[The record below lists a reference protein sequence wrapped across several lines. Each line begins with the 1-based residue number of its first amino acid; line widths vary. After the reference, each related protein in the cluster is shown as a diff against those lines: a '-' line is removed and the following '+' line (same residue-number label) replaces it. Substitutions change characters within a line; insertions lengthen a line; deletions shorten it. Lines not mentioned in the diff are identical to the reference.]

1 MEFTLLWAALTGVF
15 FAWGGTRL
23 WPEGLPDHA
32 TDRMVGAAAAGLFM
46 GRLVAMTLQGTNPLT
61 HPGDI
66 LVIRGGVHTAAATV
80 GALGVYL
87 WAVKGQIRFLD
98 ATAAAAVLGLAGWHA
113 GCLWRN
119 TCLGAA
125 SDLPW
130 AWSLPSSTITRH
142 PVEIYAALGL
152 IAAAFIVARLP
163 IRTLLRTGAG
173 FALASLVLLLTEPLR
188 LTIKGGLE
196 PWYIAGIAA
205 GVVVVTLGGRAVRSA
220 PIHTT

>member
-46 GRLVAMTLQGTNPLT
+46 GRLVAMNLQGTNPLT

-173 FALASLVLLLTEPLR
+173 LALASLVLLLTEPLR

>member
-87 WAVKGQIRFLD
+87 WAVKGQVRFLD

-173 FALASLVLLLTEPLR
+173 LALASLVLLLTEPLR

-205 GVVVVTLGGRAVRSA
+205 GVVVVTLGGRAARSA

>member
-32 TDRMVGAAAAGLFM
+32 TDRMVGAAAAGLLI
-46 GRLVAMTLQGTNPLT
+46 GRLVAMTLQGTSPLL

-66 LVIRGGVHTAAATV
+66 LIVRGGVHTAAATV

-119 TCLGAA
+119 MCLGAWSSGFVVLQISMPMLNPVA
-125 SDLPW
+125 SAWLPVVIF
-130 AWSLPSSTITRH
+130 LPVSAYLMQR
-142 PVEIYAALGL
+142 
-152 IAAAFIVARLP
+152 
-163 IRTLLRTGAG
+163 
-173 FALASLVLLLTEPLR
+173 
-188 LTIKGGLE
+188 IK
-196 PWYIAGIAA
+196 
-205 GVVVVTLGGRAVRSA
+205 T
-220 PIHTT
+220 

>member
-173 FALASLVLLLTEPLR
+173 LALASLVLLLTEPLR

>member
-152 IAAAFIVARLP
+152 IAAGFIVARLP

-173 FALASLVLLLTEPLR
+173 LALSSLVLLLTEPLR

>member
-1 MEFTLLWAALTGVF
+1 MN
-15 FAWGGTRL
+15 
-23 WPEGLPDHA
+23 
-32 TDRMVGAAAAGLFM
+32 
-46 GRLVAMTLQGTNPLT
+46 LQGTNPLT

-173 FALASLVLLLTEPLR
+173 LALASLVLLLTEPLR

-205 GVVVVTLGGRAVRSA
+205 GVVVVALGGRAARSA

>member
-98 ATAAAAVLGLAGWHA
+98 ATAAAAVLGLAVWHA

-205 GVVVVTLGGRAVRSA
+205 GVVVVTLGGRAARSA

>member
-80 GALGVYL
+80 GALGVYV

-173 FALASLVLLLTEPLR
+173 LALASLVLLLTEPLR

-205 GVVVVTLGGRAVRSA
+205 GVVVVTLGGRAARSA

>member
-173 FALASLVLLLTEPLR
+173 LALASLVLLLTEPLR

-205 GVVVVTLGGRAVRSA
+205 GVVVVTLGGRAARSA

>member
-80 GALGVYL
+80 GALGVYV

-119 TCLGAA
+119 TCLGAT
-125 SDLPW
+125 SDLSW

-173 FALASLVLLLTEPLR
+173 LALASLVLLLTEPLR

-205 GVVVVTLGGRAVRSA
+205 GVVVVALGGRAARSA

>member
-205 GVVVVTLGGRAVRSA
+205 GVVVVTLGGRAARSA

>member
-23 WPEGLPDHA
+23 WHEGLPDHA

-173 FALASLVLLLTEPLR
+173 LALASLVLLLTEPLR

-205 GVVVVTLGGRAVRSA
+205 GVVVVTLGGRAARSA

>member
-32 TDRMVGAAAAGLFM
+32 TDRMVGAAAAGLFV
-46 GRLVAMTLQGTNPLT
+46 GRLVAMTLQGTSPLL

-119 TCLGAA
+119 MCLGAA

-130 AWSLPSSTITRH
+130 AWSLPTSTITRH

-152 IAAAFIVARLP
+152 MSAAFIVARLP
-163 IRTLLRTGAG
+163 VRPLLRTGAA
-173 FALASLVLLLTEPLR
+173 FTLASFVLLLTEPLR
-188 LTIKGGLE
+188 LTIQGGLE
-196 PWYIAGIAA
+196 AWYIAGIAA
-205 GVVVVTLGGRAVRSA
+205 GMVVVAFGGRARRSA
-220 PIHTT
+220 PIQTT

>member
-87 WAVKGQIRFLD
+87 WAVKGQVRFLD

-205 GVVVVTLGGRAVRSA
+205 GVVVVTLGGRAARSA

>member
-173 FALASLVLLLTEPLR
+173 LAVASLVLLLTEPLR

-205 GVVVVTLGGRAVRSA
+205 GVVVVTLGGRAARSA

>member
-152 IAAAFIVARLP
+152 IAAGFIVARLP

-205 GVVVVTLGGRAVRSA
+205 GVVVVTLGGRAARSA

>member
-1 MEFTLLWAALTGVF
+1 M
-15 FAWGGTRL
+15 
-23 WPEGLPDHA
+23 
-32 TDRMVGAAAAGLFM
+32 
-46 GRLVAMTLQGTNPLT
+46 
-61 HPGDI
+61 
-66 LVIRGGVHTAAATV
+66 
-80 GALGVYL
+80 GVYL

-119 TCLGAA
+119 LCLGAG

-130 AWSLPSSTITRH
+130 AWSLPTSTITRH

-163 IRTLLRTGAG
+163 VRTLLRTGAG
-173 FALASLVLLLTEPLR
+173 LTLASFVLLLTEPLR
-188 LTIKGGLE
+188 LTIQGGLE
-196 PWYIAGIAA
+196 AWYIAGIAT
-205 GVVVVTLGGRAVRSA
+205 GMVVVALGGRVGRSA

>member
-1 MEFTLLWAALTGVF
+1 MEFTLLWAALTGVV

-32 TDRMVGAAAAGLFM
+32 TDRMVGAAAAGLFI
-46 GRLVAMTLQGTNPLT
+46 GRLVAMTLQGTNPLI

-80 GALGVYL
+80 GALGTYL
-87 WAVKGQIRFLD
+87 WTVKGQVRFLD
-98 ATAAAAVLGLAGWHA
+98 ATTAAAVLGLAGWHA
-113 GCLWRN
+113 GCVWRN
-119 TCLGAA
+119 MCLGAA

-130 AWSLPSSTITRH
+130 TWSLPFSTITRH

-163 IRTLLRTGAG
+163 VRVFLRAGAG
-173 FALASLVLLLTEPLR
+173 LALASFVLLLTEPLR
-188 LTIKGGLE
+188 LTIQGGLE
-196 PWYIAGIAA
+196 AWYIAG
-205 GVVVVTLGGRAVRSA
+205 VVTGIVVMALGGRAGRSV
-220 PIHTT
+220 PIQTT

>member
-23 WPEGLPDHA
+23 WHEGLPDHA

-173 FALASLVLLLTEPLR
+173 LALASLVLLLTEPLR